1 MAKKINDAI
10 QGFLEKS
17 WSDNTRRGYT
27 YDLQRF
33 GREFG
38 ELPVTQVTSRDIQ
51 RYLDQLT
58 DRQGGPLQPRTYNR
72 HHSTLRTFFN
82 WLKDLEQVKSSPV
95 EKVERKTVTEKAP
108 RVMPPDLVEV
118 FFQNIKNHQ
127 ERTLFSLIYE
137 TGIKVS
143 EALDLTVEDVDI
155 EAGKCRISGS
165 GNVGRVVYISETMR
179 PLMSEQII
187 EREGDPTEPIFQTK
201 RGEKLSYAMV
211 HRMFRNYAQGLTT
224 PDEKPVTIRMLK
236 PSAKGQK
243 ASIVTSSQRTPAAAV
258 DSKRLNSEET
268 GSGQEEK
275 IQPQLDG
282 LTEVQLRNDV
292 QRYLLDHGFEES
304 DGGLFASVNY
314 RRTIDEVVN
323 IEVTLRKDFI
333 RVSFHDATQKE
344 QERIFY
350 EAEILYSNWRS
361 RFEEINDRWNQ
372 IKKYV
377 L

>member
-1 MAKKINDAI
+1 MTKKINDAI

-33 GREFG
+33 SKEFG
-38 ELPVTQVTSRDIQ
+38 ELPVTQVTSPDIQ
-51 RYLDQLT
+51 RYLDKLT
-58 DRQGGPLQPRTYNR
+58 DRQGGSLEPRTYNR

-82 WLKDLEQVKSSPV
+82 WLMDLEQVKSSPV
-95 EKVERKTVTEKAP
+95 EKVERKTVTEKTP
-108 RVMPPDLVEV
+108 RVMSPDLVEV
-118 FFQNIKNHQ
+118 FFQNIKIHQ
-127 ERTLFSLIYE
+127 DRTLFSLIYE

-143 EALDLTVEDVDI
+143 EALDLIVEDVDI
-155 EAGKCRISGS
+155 EAGKCRIAGS
-165 GNVGRVVYISETMR
+165 GNVGRVVYMSEGMR
-179 PLMSEQII
+179 PLMSEQLKK
-187 EREGDPTEPIFQTK
+187 RDGSDPTEPVFQTK

-211 HRMFRNYAQGLTT
+211 HRMFRNYARGLTT
-224 PDEKPVTIRMLK
+224 PDEKNVTIRMLK
-236 PSAKGQK
+236 PATKSQR
-243 ASIVTSSQRTPAAAV
+243 ASIITSSQRTPATSMDGERL
-258 DSKRLNSEET
+258 DSDEI
-268 GSGQEEK
+268 GSRQEEN

-282 LTEVQLRNDV
+282 LAEIQMRNDV
-292 QRYLLDHGFEES
+292 QKYLLDHGFEES
-304 DGGLFASVNY
+304 GGGLFSISY

-323 IEVTLRKDFI
+323 IEVALRKDFI
-333 RVSFHDATQKE
+333 RVNFRDATQKK